1 MTAEPLLSVRD
12 LSVEFRTGGRSLRAV
27 EEVSFDLFPGEVLG
41 LVGESGS
48 GKSVT
53 AMSLLRLLAEPP
65 ARITAGTAHLSGT
78 GDLLKLSPRA
88 LRRVRGKEIA
98 VIFQDPMTS
107 LNPVFTVGNQIAEAI
122 GLHRRRREGRPGY
135 LEAEGL
141 LELVEIPHAAVRA
154 RQYPHEYSGGMRQR
168 AMIAM
173 SLANDPKV
181 IIADEPT
188 TALDVTVQAHVLE
201 VLRAAQERTGAGMI
215 LITHDLGV
223 IAEMADRVAV
233 MYAGRIVEIG
243 SVRDIFRSPRHPYTA
258 GLLQSLPRI
267 DGTSDRLESI
277 PGQLPGLADMPPG
290 CRFHPRCALGAGRRR
305 CQEEKPTLFPSGE
318 AGRAVACHFQDEM
331 PIDPAMRAAS

>member
-1 MTAEPLLSVRD
+1 MPQPKQSILEVRNLTTVFDTAE
-12 LSVEFRTGGRSLRAV
+12 GRAV
-27 EEVSFDLFPGEVLG
+27 AVDDVSFTLNRGETLG
-41 LVGESGS
+41 IVGESGC

-53 AMSLLRLLAEPP
+53 ALSIMRLIQRPG
-65 ARITAGTAHLSGT
+65 RIVSGQVLFE
-78 GDLLKLSPRA
+78 GNDLLSLSERKM
-88 LRRVRGKEIA
+88 RMVRGSNIA
-98 VIFQDPMTS
+98 IVFQEPMTS

-135 LEAEGL
+135 PEAESL
-141 LELVEIPHAAVRA
+141 LELVEIPHPAARA

-201 VLRAAQERTGAGMI
+201 VLRAAQRRTGAGMI

-243 SVRDIFRSPRHPYTA
+243 SVRDIFRRPRHPYTA
-258 GLLQSLPRI
+258 GLLRSLPRI
-267 DGTSDRLESI
+267 DATSDRLESI

-305 CQEEKPTLFPSGE
+305 CQEERPALVPTGE
-318 AGRAVACHFQDEM
+318 AGRAAACHFQDEM
-331 PIDPAMRAAS
+331 AAAAALRSAS